1 MSLEKILERIQQDA
15 QTEIDKIKSNA
26 DAVVDE
32 IMKKAY
38 ADAEAL
44 KSKLLDEAKN
54 EAEQHKQRIISIE
67 KLDLRKALLDE
78 KQKAIDSAFQK
89 ALEGLLKMDI
99 NRYRKL
105 LMNMIIS
112 NVTTGDEEIILS
124 KNDKS
129 RLGENFIKDINR
141 QLVKIGKKGSLS
153 LSKDSYDIL
162 GGFVMRRGQVELNS
176 SFESL
181 FKSSRDELELEV
193 SKMLF
198 SDIGKQ

>member
-26 DAVVDE
+26 DAVVDG

-89 ALEGLLKMDI
+89 ALKGLLKMDI

-105 LMNMIIS
+105 LMNMVIS

-129 RLGENFIKDINR
+129 RLGENFIKDVNR
-141 QLVKIGKKGSLS
+141 LLVKNGKKGNLA

-162 GGFVMRRGQVELNS
+162 GGFVMRRGQIELNS

-181 FKSSRDELELEV
+181 FKSSRDELELKV

-198 SDIGKQ
+198 SDISKH